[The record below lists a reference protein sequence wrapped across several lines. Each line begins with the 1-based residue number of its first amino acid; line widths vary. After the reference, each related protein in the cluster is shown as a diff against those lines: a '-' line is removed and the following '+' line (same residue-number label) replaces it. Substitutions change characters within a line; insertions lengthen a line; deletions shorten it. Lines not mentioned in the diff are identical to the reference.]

1 MAHQA
6 PPESPEGD
14 LVSRRTVLRVQLSL
28 RGDEAREG
36 KTEKKRRRDDKIQCT
51 TESSFHGKHRH
62 GGEVGSQTL
71 LLFLSALPGGVIYI
85 RIGKLTVL
93 SGRA

>member
-51 TESSFHGKHRH
+51 TESVFTASTDM
-62 GGEVGSQTL
+62 GEKSETRLCFYSSL
-71 LLFLSALPGGVIYI
+71 LYLEVLFIY
-85 RIGKLTVL
+85 V
-93 SGRA
+93 